1 MRRGKAVA
9 SSSNDLFSSDDANN
23 SLTAEKPFMKFSAK
37 LRAVFA
43 DEMSRTVV
51 FSALSLPAL
60 VWSFMLKGGH
70 SHAEHGFTVASLVD
84 PAWIAI
90 VLCGLPIIVF
100 AFRKFFKTGSIRAG
114 MLVSVAMIASVG
126 IGEIFAA
133 GEVAFIMT
141 LGEMLEAHT
150 LRKARAGI
158 KALLQLE
165 PKRACRVRDGV
176 EAMVDVESLALGDVV
191 RVRPGE
197 TIAVDG
203 VVLNGNTSV
212 DQAII
217 TGESL
222 PVDKAVGDGVM
233 AGTIN
238 RFGSMDV
245 RTVKAPA
252 DSTLKRIT
260 RLIEMAQNNKAKVV
274 RLADQWASFL
284 VPTAFVTATVVWL
297 VTGELIRGVTILVV
311 FCPCALVLA
320 TPTAIMAGMA
330 NLSRYGVLVKS
341 GEAIEEMGR
350 ITTMAFDKTGTL
362 TYGRPSVAGVV
373 SVLSAYT
380 SDALLRLAAGA
391 EARSEHPLGKA
402 ISGAVS
408 DAPSPSFFKMEPGKG
423 VEADVEGVRMA
434 LGTSAWLKSRGT
446 VVSEEA
452 LKRIEDVRESG
463 QAIVAAEINGRF
475 AGWIAL
481 SDTLRDDARGIID
494 ALRKSGIRKML
505 LLTGDHSAAAYR
517 MAKEAGIDDVEANL
531 LPEDKVSLVLSHVDE
546 SNAISMV
553 GDGVNDAAALKTAT
567 VGIAMGGMGSDIA
580 VEAADIVLMRDDI
593 RLLPYLVFMSRR
605 TLANIR
611 VNITASLLINSC
623 AILLAATGH
632 LGPAAG
638 ALVHN
643 AGSLFVVAHAAM
655 LLRCKP
661 APAADTPQEPSAGNG
676 RPPLRQG
683 EGRGHEHQ
691 GEG

>member
-1 MRRGKAVA
+1 MKSGPFTRTPI
-9 SSSNDLFSSDDANN
+9 LQH
-23 SLTAEKPFMKFSAK
+23 LTRIRNV
-37 LRAVFA
+37 LA
-43 DEMSRTVV
+43 DETSRTVV
-51 FSALSLPAL
+51 FCTVSLPAL
-60 VWSFMLKGGH
+60 VWSFMMHGGH
-70 SHAEHGFTVASLVD
+70 SHAGHGLTLASLSD

-90 VLCGLPIIVF
+90 VLCGLPIIAF
-100 AFRKFFKTGSIRAG
+100 AFRKFFETGSIRAG
-114 MLVSVAMIASVG
+114 MLVSVAMIAAVG

-158 KALLQLE
+158 KALLHLAPQQ
-165 PKRACRVRDGV
+165 ACRVQEGQ
-176 EAMVDVESLALGDVV
+176 EELVDVDSLALGDVV

-197 TIAVDG
+197 MIAVDG

-212 DQAII
+212 DQSII

-222 PVDKAVGDGVM
+222 PVDKAAGDSVM

-245 RTVKAPA
+245 RATKAPA

-274 RLADQWASFL
+274 RLADMWASFL
-284 VPTAFVTATVVWL
+284 VPAAFVTALAVWL
-297 VTGELIRGVTILVV
+297 ITGELIRGVTILVV

-341 GEAIEEMGR
+341 GEAIEAMGR
-350 ITTMAFDKTGTL
+350 IATMAFDKTGTL
-362 TYGRPSVAGVV
+362 TYGRPSVADVV
-373 SVLSAYT
+373 SVMPEYS
-380 SDALLRLAAGA
+380 SDALLHLAAGA

-402 ISGAVS
+402 IACAVPH
-408 DAPSPSFFKMEPGKG
+408 APSPISFKMMPGQG
-423 VEADVEGVRMA
+423 VEADVDGVKIA
-434 LGTSAWLKSRGT
+434 LGTPAWLQSRGIGIAD
-446 VVSEEA
+446 EDQ
-452 LKRIEDVRESG
+452 KRIEAARESG

-481 SDTLRDDARGIID
+481 ADTLREDAKSIIT
-494 ALRKSGIRKML
+494 ALRRSGIRNML

-517 MAKEAGIDDVEANL
+517 MASAAGIDHVEANL
-531 LPEDKVSLVLSHVDE
+531 LPEDKVSRVLSRVAGNE
-546 SNAISMV
+546 AISMV

-593 RLLPYLVFMSRR
+593 RLLPYLVVMSRK

-611 VNITASLLINSC
+611 VNIGASLLINGC
-623 AILLAATGH
+623 AILLAATGN

-643 AGSLFVVAHAAM
+643 AGSFFVVMHAAM

-661 APAADTPQEPSAGNG
+661 DAITSQG
-676 RPPLRQG
+676 RARQG
-683 EGRGHEHQ
+683 RTR
-691 GEG
+691 

>member
-1 MRRGKAVA
+1 MKSVA
-9 SSSNDLFSSDDANN
+9 LI
-23 SLTAEKPFMKFSAK
+23 KG
-37 LRAVFA
+37 VFT
-43 DEMSRTVV
+43 DETSRTVV
-51 FSALSLPAL
+51 FCAVSLPAL
-60 VWSFMLKGGH
+60 VWSFMMNGGH
-70 SHAEHGFTVASLVD
+70 SHAGHGFTLATLSD
-84 PAWIAI
+84 PAWLSI
-90 VLCGLPIIVF
+90 VLCGVPIIVF
-100 AFRKFFKTGSIRAG
+100 AFRKFLKTGSIRAG

-158 KALLQLE
+158 KALLHLE
-165 PKRACRVRDGV
+165 PKQACRVRKGS
-176 EAMVDVESLALGDVV
+176 EEMVDVDSLAAGDVV

-197 TIAVDG
+197 MIAVDG
-203 VVLNGNTSV
+203 VVLTGNTSV

-222 PVDKAVGDGVM
+222 PVDKAAGDSVM

-245 RTVKAPA
+245 RAVKAPA
-252 DSTLKRIT
+252 ESTLKRIT

-274 RLADQWASFL
+274 RLADRWASFL
-284 VPTAFVTATVVWL
+284 VPAAFVTALAVWL

-320 TPTAIMAGMA
+320 TPTAVMAGMA

-350 ITTMAFDKTGTL
+350 IKTMAFDKTGTL
-362 TYGRPSVAGVV
+362 TYGRPSVASVV
-373 SVLSAYT
+373 SVTPEYT
-380 SDALLRLAAGA
+380 PDALLRLAAGA

-402 ISGAVS
+402 IAGAVS
-408 DAPSPSFFKMEPGKG
+408 DAPSPAFFKMVPGQG
-423 VEADVEGVRMA
+423 VEADVDGVRIA
-434 LGTSAWLKSRGT
+434 LGTSTWLESRG
-446 VVSEEA
+446 SGIDEEDR
-452 LKRIEDVRESG
+452 KRIEEARESG
-463 QAIVAAEINGRF
+463 QAIVAAEINGGF

-481 SDTLRDDARGIID
+481 ADTLRDDARSIID
-494 ALRKSGIRKML
+494 ALRRSGIRKML
-505 LLTGDHSAAAYR
+505 LLTGDHSAAAHR
-517 MAKEAGIDDVEANL
+517 MAAAAGIDDVEANL
-531 LPEDKVSLVLSHVDE
+531 LPEDKASLVLSHVDE
-546 SNAISMV
+546 NEAISMV

-593 RLLPYLVFMSRR
+593 RLLPYLVVMSRR

-611 VNITASLLINSC
+611 VNIWASLLINSC
-623 AILLAATGH
+623 AILLAATGR

-643 AGSLFVVAHAAM
+643 AGSLFVVMHAAM

-661 APAADTPQEPSAGNG
+661 DVSAT
-676 RPPLRQG
+676 
-683 EGRGHEHQ
+683 
-691 GEG
+691 